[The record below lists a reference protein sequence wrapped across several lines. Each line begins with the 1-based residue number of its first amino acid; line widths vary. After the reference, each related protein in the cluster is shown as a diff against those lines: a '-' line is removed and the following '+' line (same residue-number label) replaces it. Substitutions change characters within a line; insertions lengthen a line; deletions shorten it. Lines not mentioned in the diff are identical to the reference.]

1 MSPNRRLWV
10 VSVVV
15 GAGLG
20 AFSVLADG
28 IIGGRLIGILG
39 NIASPWGLAAFFVG
53 RLTPSTKRGAAA
65 GALTLVVGVAIYYAV
80 GAARGYVVGEV
91 NLLWTA
97 IALVAGPVMGWSG
110 AAVTS
115 KPDRPPAL
123 AVAAPSAML
132 VAEAIFL
139 AIDRKVWHYDLRAE
153 TYRLIDL
160 GVMVA
165 LVVGGVVLPLVFE
178 RDRRRRRLV
187 YLVVALAGVGGAVG
201 FVLLRRFI
209 VGLA

>member
-20 AFSVLADG
+20 AFSMLADG

-39 NIASPWGLAAFFVG
+39 NIASPWGLA
-53 RLTPSTKRGAAA
+53 
-65 GALTLVVGVAIYYAV
+65 
-80 GAARGYVVGEV
+80 GYFVGEV

-110 AAVTS
+110 AAITS

-139 AIDRKVWHYDLRAE
+139 AIDRRVWHYDLRAE

-160 GVMVA
+160 
-165 LVVGGVVLPLVFE
+165 
-178 RDRRRRRLV
+178 
-187 YLVVALAGVGGAVG
+187 
-201 FVLLRRFI
+201 
-209 VGLA
+209 